1 MRERAA
7 ADDRPVTRADTG
19 KSRHLAHSPFRP
31 KTSGHM
37 IMIVTN
43 GAFSNDFRKFAVV
56 RRHNKKER
64 AVEQGAARSCKNL
77 IYNKQPPDIAACP
90 AAVA

>member
-56 RRHNKKER
+56 RRHNKKVIKRETH
-64 AVEQGAARSCKNL
+64 EESENL
-77 IYNKQPPDIAACP
+77 LTLLSLSSFDNIL
-90 AAVA
+90 

>member
-56 RRHNKKER
+56 RRHNKKWD
-64 AVEQGAARSCKNL
+64 GAGAPSLR
-77 IYNKQPPDIAACP
+77 
-90 AAVA
+90 

>member
-7 ADDRPVTRADTG
+7 ADDRPVTRAGTG

-31 KTSGHM
+31 ETSGHM

-56 RRHNKKER
+56 RRHNKKGTHKE
-64 AVEQGAARSCKNL
+64 SKKLLTLLSLSSFDNIL
-77 IYNKQPPDIAACP
+77 
-90 AAVA
+90 

>member
-56 RRHNKKER
+56 RRHNKKEK
-64 AVEQGAARSCKNL
+64 QGESEKLLRHLSLSSFDNIL
-77 IYNKQPPDIAACP
+77 
-90 AAVA
+90 

>member
-56 RRHNKKER
+56 RRHNKKGTHEESEKLLTHLSLSSFDNILK
-64 AVEQGAARSCKNL
+64 V
-77 IYNKQPPDIAACP
+77 Y
-90 AAVA
+90 

>member
-56 RRHNKKER
+56 RRHNKNGM
-64 AVEQGAARSCKNL
+64 AQARRPFVKICLNRRLCEDSRS
-77 IYNKQPPDIAACP
+77 
-90 AAVA
+90 

>member
-7 ADDRPVTRADTG
+7 ADDRPVTRAGTG

-56 RRHNKKER
+56 RRHNKKETH
-64 AVEQGAARSCKNL
+64 EESENL
-77 IYNKQPPDIAACP
+77 LTYLSLSSFDNILKVY
-90 AAVA
+90 

>member
-56 RRHNKKER
+56 RRHNKKEK
-64 AVEQGAARSCKNL
+64 QGESENL
-77 IYNKQPPDIAACP
+77 LTYLSLSSFDNILKVY
-90 AAVA
+90 

>member
-56 RRHNKKER
+56 RRHNKKEK
-64 AVEQGAARSCKNL
+64 QGESEKLLTHLSLSSFDNIL
-77 IYNKQPPDIAACP
+77 KVY
-90 AAVA
+90 

>member
-56 RRHNKKER
+56 RRHNKKEK
-64 AVEQGAARSCKNL
+64 QGESEKLLPHLSLSSFDNIL
-77 IYNKQPPDIAACP
+77 
-90 AAVA
+90 

>member
-56 RRHNKKER
+56 RRHNKKEKHKESEKLLTLLSLSSFNNILK
-64 AVEQGAARSCKNL
+64 V
-77 IYNKQPPDIAACP
+77 Y
-90 AAVA
+90 

>member
-1 MRERAA
+1 MRERVA
-7 ADDRPVTRADTG
+7 ADDRPVTRAGTG

-56 RRHNKKER
+56 RRHNKKEK
-64 AVEQGAARSCKNL
+64 QGESEKRLMLLFLSSFDNILKV
-77 IYNKQPPDIAACP
+77 Y
-90 AAVA
+90 

>member
-56 RRHNKKER
+56 RRHNKKGTHE
-64 AVEQGAARSCKNL
+64 ESENL
-77 IYNKQPPDIAACP
+77 LTLLSLSSFDNILKVY
-90 AAVA
+90 